1 MDFFCSCVP
10 QEANDVAGCGSPDDG
25 IIQKDKTLSLDH
37 GTVGGKLHLDARIPE
52 LLSGFNKSA
61 AHIPVFDKPHLIGK
75 SAFFTVSHGGRKR
88 RIRNAHHH
96 IRI

>member
-1 MDFFCSCVP
+1 MLSLIHIS
-10 QEANDVAGCGSPDDG
+10 NDVAGCGSPDDG

-61 AHIPVFDKPHLIGK
+61 AHIPVSYTHLD
-75 SAFFTVSHGGRKR
+75 VYKR
-88 RIRNAHHH
+88 QAEGSS
-96 IRI
+96 